1 MEILAKGFSGKILIQ
16 IQKTDSEGKP
26 VRDYYSGLMT
36 SYQIGINSNVLK
48 SQGAFPL
55 YNLSSSSSSFSFSRI
70 AMQGIRDHINY
81 ELSVSL
87 ELNEDLF
94 DFLILELK
102 EYFSN
107 PKYNLIFMDKYL
119 NLRLIFNK
127 CFISNFVLSVQQ
139 QGITTANLT
148 FVYYKQTFNVEDIE
162 DEFKNYYPEDIEK
175 IIDDE
180 SKEDKVK
187 NKVKNEYEEE
197 YNIIDKV
204 KGNNLMPYYH
214 WGIYKKVQ
222 IKESDGTFFDTFIQ
236 FNNLMNFTLT
246 FARTITPK
254 YGCTGKAKE
263 VHAIQPIAVVLSVP
277 TITYDLTFLLLE
289 GNKLSDY
296 DNYNYKEDYEKV
308 LDKYDLKFSYQGKN
322 NIKEFTLTKCYND
335 TYTPNIGSKNEN
347 TISIS
352 GSVYGLLTQP

>member
-16 IQKTDSEGKP
+16 NTNSKGK
-26 VRDYYSGLMT
+26 YYSGLMT

-55 YNLSSSSSSFSFSRI
+55 YNLSSSSFSFSRI

-107 PKYNLIFMDKYL
+107 PEYNLIFIDKYL
-119 NLRLIFNK
+119 NLKLSFNK

-148 FVYYKQTFNVEDIE
+148 FVYYKQTFNVKNIK
-162 DEFKNYYPEDIEK
+162 DEFENYYPIVIKTDGEK
-175 IIDDE
+175 Y
-180 SKEDKVK
+180 
-187 NKVKNEYEEE
+187 EYEKSS

-204 KGNNLMPYYH
+204 KGNNLMPYYY
-214 WGIYKKVQ
+214 WGIWLNSQPKL
-222 IKESDGTFFDTFIQ
+222 
-236 FNNLMNFTLT
+236 NNLMNFTLT

-254 YGCTGKAKE
+254 YGCTGKETK

-296 DNYNYKEDYEKV
+296 DNYNYEDDYEKV

-352 GSVYGLLTQP
+352 GSVYGGILTTIKEQFFSSSSESSDSSDSSS